1 MLKKFNSWLGIAGL
15 LCLTVI
21 AKGQVVSDTPVKG
34 TPYMQE
40 AYVDGVIYYASKNL
54 TAPIRYNAYQDL
66 IEYKQDGKALVLD
79 ANSKIQK
86 VQLGDEAFVPQ
97 KYNLNGKSKLGYFA
111 LLDSGK
117 VMLFAKRKIVF
128 SPVQKGRALDG
139 VGDMPAEFKRTADEF
154 YYRIGDGELQ
164 ELSNI
169 KSMIATF
176 PDKQSEVTQY
186 AKKEKIS
193 PKKEK
198 EVIMLVQYYNS
209 L

>member
-1 MLKKFNSWLGIAGL
+1 MFKKFNTWLGLAGL
-15 LCLTVI
+15 LSLTTI
-21 AKGQVVSDTPVKG
+21 AEAQVVSDAPIKG

-40 AYVDGVIYYASKNL
+40 AYVDGVIYYANKNL

-79 ANSKIQK
+79 ANPKIQK
-86 VQLGDEAFVPQ
+86 VKLGEEAFVPQ
-97 KYNLNGKSKLGYFA
+97 KYNLNGKPKLGYFA

-117 VMLFAKRKIVF
+117 VMLFAKRKIVYTAEK
-128 SPVQKGRALDG
+128 KGRALDG
-139 VGDMPAEFKRTADEF
+139 SDMPAEFKRTADD
-154 YYRIGDGELQ
+154 YYFKIGEGELQ

-169 KSMIATF
+169 KSMIASF
-176 PDKQSEVTQY
+176 PDKQDELTAFV
-186 AKKEKIS
+186 KKEKIS

-198 EVIMLVQYYNS
+198 EMVRLIQYYNS